1 MALTVERLAASIKGY
16 QMRCI
21 AGFEGLSNDITCFT
35 IVDTP
40 DIARW
45 VRKGAFVASVGY
57 VTNENPRLKVTLVR
71 DLAQKG
77 CACLAIKANRYY
89 EESKEEFIEQGNL
102 YKFPILE
109 VDYSLRFSD
118 IAYQIHQSMFEE
130 KMNLV
135 EKENLLYNQLSYTLL
150 SDTDLEEALYNISIA
165 VSNPI
170 ILLDRELNLI
180 EFEDIADNPVDLH
193 SLLNLKRG
201 TQPLSSKETRTL
213 LKTSKENLHT
223 PQTVALQTDGGV
235 VNIAIGPISFQEQLL
250 GYLAIPETAT
260 HLTEES
266 YRLMETVQSALG
278 IYYVK
283 NKYTGGES
291 EHRRTTFANKVLLNE
306 AITRKEIQHYATIF
320 GFDTKRRRV
329 CMDIYV
335 RAYERLPYDRRTSI
349 RNALQT
355 YTAQLAEHFS
365 LGHFFANVENHFPVF
380 FFFPVAASNADIRNE
395 MDSIAQEIVKLL
407 QEMDCKVSIGVS
419 TYSDDVAQI
428 PVSFKQ
434 AAELVRLG
442 ERVQPDSFVH
452 TYDDL
457 QVYYMLSTA
466 LSVDELRNFADLVWG
481 LYLEDQRNATHFI
494 DTLDIYI
501 KCRFNMTKTASMLY
515 LHRNSLAYRIKKIED
530 ILGIAIDQQQ
540 DVLRIQLSICALK
553 LYLTYCDPLP
563 DGSVVV

>member
-102 YKFPILE
+102 YEFPILE

-130 KMNLV
+130 KMNLM

-201 TQPLSSKETRTL
+201 TQPLSSK
-213 LKTSKENLHT
+213 
-223 PQTVALQTDGGV
+223 
-235 VNIAIGPISFQEQLL
+235 
-250 GYLAIPETAT
+250 
-260 HLTEES
+260 
-266 YRLMETVQSALG
+266 
-278 IYYVK
+278 
-283 NKYTGGES
+283 
-291 EHRRTTFANKVLLNE
+291 
-306 AITRKEIQHYATIF
+306 
-320 GFDTKRRRV
+320 
-329 CMDIYV
+329 
-335 RAYERLPYDRRTSI
+335 
-349 RNALQT
+349 
-355 YTAQLAEHFS
+355 
-365 LGHFFANVENHFPVF
+365 
-380 FFFPVAASNADIRNE
+380 AAPHN
-395 MDSIAQEIVKLL
+395 
-407 QEMDCKVSIGVS
+407 C
-419 TYSDDVAQI
+419 
-428 PVSFKQ
+428 
-434 AAELVRLG
+434 
-442 ERVQPDSFVH
+442 
-452 TYDDL
+452 
-457 QVYYMLSTA
+457 
-466 LSVDELRNFADLVWG
+466 
-481 LYLEDQRNATHFI
+481 
-494 DTLDIYI
+494 
-501 KCRFNMTKTASMLY
+501 
-515 LHRNSLAYRIKKIED
+515 
-530 ILGIAIDQQQ
+530 
-540 DVLRIQLSICALK
+540 
-553 LYLTYCDPLP
+553 
-563 DGSVVV
+563 